1 MKITDMDNPQK
12 QLLKIKLIHTGIWL
26 VLAPVVLYVLW
37 SGITGNVTVYSWI
50 AVGAIVMEGLLL
62 LLFKGSCPLTV
73 MARRYSD
80 STKDNFDIFL
90 PNWLARHNKTIF
102 TSLFVVGLL
111 LMVYRELKK

>member
-1 MKITDMDNPQK
+1 MSNPQK
-12 QLLKIKLIHTGIWL
+12 QLFRIKLIHTAIWL

-37 SGITGNVTVYSWI
+37 SGITGNVTIYSWL
-50 AVGAIVMEGLLL
+50 AVAAIIIEGGVL

-90 PNWLARHNKTIF
+90 PNWLAKYNKTIF
-102 TSLFVVGLL
+102 TSLFAIGLI
-111 LMVYRELKK
+111 LMLYRELL

>member
-1 MKITDMDNPQK
+1 MDNAQK
-12 QLLKIKLIHTGIWL
+12 QLLKIKLLHTAIWL

-37 SGITGNVTVYSWI
+37 SGFTGHVTIYSWL
-50 AVGAIVMEGLLL
+50 AVAAIIIEGLVL

-102 TSLFVVGLL
+102 TSLFVVGLI
-111 LMVYRELKK
+111 LMVYREFKK